1 MAQWI
6 VLAANGKWVGSLN
19 PIRVIVVSGR
29 AFDHNCSCAPK
40 TNQSQHPLIK
50 KANSGFLTGYVD
62 ERELSTI
69 AHVYLKY
76 DHHIKITAHV
86 SSELHANYKNRF
98 CYYVHNDAY
107 RKKFYI
113 YGLPY

>member
-1 MAQWI
+1 MET
-6 VLAANGKWVGSLN
+6 LN
-19 PIRVIVVSGR
+19 
-29 AFDHNCSCAPK
+29 
-40 TNQSQHPLIK
+40 
-50 KANSGFLTGYVD
+50 

-76 DHHIKITAHV
+76 DHHIKKSYISITAHV

-98 CYYVHNDAY
+98 CYYVHNDAFR
-107 RKKFYI
+107 RKIYI